1 MIWPTARWL
10 VTIRLDPERTRDVG
24 HDARNS
30 WHARWLH
37 ATLHPSDL
45 ILAVRPAHR

>member
-1 MIWPTARWL
+1 MTWPTARWL
-10 VTIRLDPERTRDVG
+10 VTIRLDPERTLDVG
-24 HDARNS
+24 HNARNS

-37 ATLHPSDL
+37 QTMRPSDH